1 MYYYL
6 SLLWV
11 DGAQLGASHLGI
23 LVELRS
29 DGSWA
34 GITWSLHCF
43 PCPIWGVGQ
52 HGRNSWG
59 PTEHLSMQGL
69 SMWASLGYLT
79 AWRSEGHQWLL
90 PKHLAPQGECPQ
102 WQEVGTD
109 SFIHDLQTQPHLHY
123 ILLAK
128 QVTKATTYS
137 RIHLSMRREAKNLGP
152 PLTCHIMK
160 AYAVIKKNED
170 GLYTD
175 TEKLPVLLSE
185 KS

>member
-1 MYYYL
+1 
-6 SLLWV
+6 
-11 DGAQLGASHLGI
+11 
-23 LVELRS
+23 
-29 DGSWA
+29 
-34 GITWSLHCF
+34 
-43 PCPIWGVGQ
+43 
-52 HGRNSWG
+52 
-59 PTEHLSMQGL
+59 MQGL
-69 SMWASLGYLT
+69 SMWL
-79 AWRSEGHQWLL
+79 AWATSQHGGLRDIRLL
-90 PKHLAPQGECPQ
+90 PKHLAPQGECPR

-109 SFIHDLQTQPHLHY
+109 SFMPDLQTQPHLHY

-152 PLTCHIMK
+152 SLTCHIMK